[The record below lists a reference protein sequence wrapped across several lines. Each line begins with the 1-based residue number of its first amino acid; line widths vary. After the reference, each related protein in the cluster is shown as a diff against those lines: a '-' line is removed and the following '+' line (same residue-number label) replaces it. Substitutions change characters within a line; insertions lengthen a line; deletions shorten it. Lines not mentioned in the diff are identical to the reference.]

1 MKTYSSLLPAWTG
14 VLSGV
19 RTMTDHDLH
28 LKTVQSRGHRQRGT
42 IADFIP
48 MPDFECPH
56 REVCADGEP
65 ETENGN
71 SGMLQVAGGQNEN
84 HN

>member
-1 MKTYSSLLPAWTG
+1 MLPAWTG

-19 RTMTDHDLH
+19 RTMTGHDRH
-28 LKTVQSRGHRQRGT
+28 LKTVQSRGHRQRGA
-42 IADFIP
+42 IADLVP
-48 MPDFECPH
+48 MSGFECPR

-71 SGMLQVAGGQNEN
+71 SGMLPVAEGQNEN
-84 HN
+84 PN